1 MYLLSII
8 SHLPYEA
15 FINNQRNVDK
25 GISMNSNAFKQIGNN
40 ILKVLEERQLSQQ
53 FLADKLK
60 ISKQVMSKIISGNKA
75 TNVVEI
81 SKIANILDVSVDTLV
96 QISEVAEIAPVYS
109 FMGQISRE
117 TTKEKILKLEQV
129 IGELILLERFSDA

>member
-1 MYLLSII
+1 MLSNV

-40 ILKVLEERQLSQQ
+40 ILRVLEERQWSQQ

-60 ISKQVMSKIISGNKA
+60 ISKQVMSKIVSGNKA

-81 SKIANILDVSVDTLV
+81 SKIANVLRVSVDTLV
-96 QISEVAEIAPVYS
+96 QVSEVAEINPVYS

-117 TTKEKILKLEQV
+117 STKEKILKLEEV

>member
-15 FINNQRNVDK
+15 LINNQRNVDK

>member
-1 MYLLSII
+1 
-8 SHLPYEA
+8 
-15 FINNQRNVDK
+15 
-25 GISMNSNAFKQIGNN
+25 MNTNAFKQIGNN
-40 ILKVLEERQLSQQ
+40 ILKVLEERQWSQQ

-81 SKIANILDVSVDTLV
+81 SKIANVLGVSVDTLV
-96 QISEVAEIAPVYS
+96 QVSEVAEIAPVYS

-117 TTKEKILKLEQV
+117 STKEKILKLEEV